1 MILKLDYV
9 FDDNFLGVLETM
21 ILKLDNIFDTLFC
34 FFALWEVQLEI
45 LFSLYFMRHTFW
57 IDSSS
62 FKKIQKMNRHLLG
75 KSLDI
80 FPQNENFFL
89 QIVMIILKV
98 NVTLKSLLGM
108 QFFTYLNQRFP
119 WDFLCS

>member
-1 MILKLDYV
+1 
-9 FDDNFLGVLETM
+9 
-21 ILKLDNIFDTLFC
+21 
-34 FFALWEVQLEI
+34 
-45 LFSLYFMRHTFW
+45 MRHTFW

-75 KSLDI
+75 KSLDV

-98 NVTLKSLLGM
+98 NVTLKSLLSM

-119 WDFLCS
+119 